1 MQPSEVTNKQVL
13 QLFWKYLRSNKAVF
27 FTSTVSAL
35 VWNGSDIV
43 NPFIYKLIFDTLTN
57 SNLSKEIIYQKLV
70 QLIVVLLVV
79 SCFFWIFER
88 LYHYL
93 RAIYEMKTRKKI
105 QNEMLSTTLKHSFSF
120 FENKYVGSL
129 ISNMRKFES
138 AFNTIV
144 IDFFQGVLLRSG
156 TTIVAIG
163 IVLFFLNHIFG
174 LLIFGWLIL
183 YLLLTYWTSL
193 YKLKFDA
200 LRSEVESRQTG
211 ALADAVTNYP
221 NVKLFA
227 AYSDEEKRFEL
238 ISEEVRS
245 RRFFSRLLTIK
256 LNGMQ
261 GLLMIGFE
269 ILLIYFSIRYWRR
282 GLISIGDLVLIQSYT
297 LTLFHN
303 VWSFAQH
310 FRDVYENFADAKEFA
325 AIYYTPHGI
334 TDKKDAINLQ
344 VEKGSIKFDRVTFK
358 YNTKT
363 ALLKDF
369 SMLIRPGERVAL
381 VGHSGAGKS
390 TIVKL
395 LLRYY
400 DVSKGAIKIDNTPI
414 TDVTQESLWNAIA
427 YVPQDPVLFHRSVR
441 ENIMYGR
448 PDATEKEMIIAS
460 KRAQCHEFITSFPE
474 GYDTMVGE
482 RGVKLSGGER
492 QRIAMARAMLK
503 DAPILV
509 LDEATS
515 SLDSESERMIQ
526 EALNELV
533 KGRTVIAIAHRL
545 STIMHMDRIIVIDKG
560 EIVEQGSHSSL
571 VNKKKGVYKELWGT
585 QVGGFIE

>member
-1 MQPSEVTNKQVL
+1 MKPSEVTNKQVL
-13 QLFWKYLRSNKAVF
+13 QLFWKYLRPFKWSFLVSLIFIVLWNAGDLGYPYFYKLLIDALTNENFTKEMAYSEALQAVF
-27 FTSTVSAL
+27 L
-35 VWNGSDIV
+35 ILGLLGIIWISD
-43 NPFIYKLIFDTLTN
+43 
-57 SNLSKEIIYQKLV
+57 
-70 QLIVVLLVV
+70 
-79 SCFFWIFER
+79 R
-88 LYHYL
+88 LHHYF
-93 RAIYEMKTRKKI
+93 RARAEMHVRKKLY
-105 QNEMLSTTLKHSFSF
+105 NEMLKTTLRHSFNF
-120 FENKYVGSL
+120 FENKYIGSL
-129 ISNMRKFES
+129 ISDMRKFES
-138 AFNTIV
+138 AFTVIM
-144 IDFFQGVLLRSG
+144 IDFLQYTLFGSGFLIISIGV
-156 TTIVAIG
+156 
-163 IVLFFLNHIFG
+163 VLFMTNYIFG
-174 LLIFGWLIL
+174 LLLFGWLIL
-183 YLLLTYWTSL
+183 YLTATYYTSL

-200 LRSEVESRQTG
+200 LRSEAESKQTG
-211 ALADAVTNYP
+211 VLADIVTNYP
-221 NVKLFA
+221 NVKLFSS
-227 AYSDEEKRFEL
+227 YLKEEKNFDTV
-238 ISEEVRS
+238 SEEVRS
-245 RRFFSRLLTIK
+245 RRFFSRVLTIK
-256 LNGMQ
+256 LDGLQ
-261 GLLMIGFE
+261 GALMTIFE
-269 ILLIYFSIRYWRR
+269 IVLLYLALQFWRA
-282 GLISIGDLVLIQSYT
+282 GTLTIGDLVLINGYSIAV
-297 LTLFHN
+297 FN
-303 VWSFAQH
+303 RVWNFARS
-310 FRDVYENFADAKEFA
+310 FRDVYEHFADAKEFA

-334 TDKKDAINLQ
+334 TDKKDAINLE
-344 VEKGSIKFDRVTFK
+344 VSKGGIKFERVTFK
-358 YNTKT
+358 YNTKK
-363 ALLKDF
+363 ALLSDF
-369 SMLIRPGERVAL
+369 SLVIRPGEKIAL

-414 TDVTQESLWNAIA
+414 TEVTQESLWHAIA

-526 EALNELV
+526 EALHELV

-545 STIMHMDRIIVIDKG
+545 STIMHMDRIIVVDKG
-560 EIVEQGSHSSL
+560 KIVEQGTHKAL
-571 VNKKKGVYKELWGT
+571 VTKKTGIYQELWGT